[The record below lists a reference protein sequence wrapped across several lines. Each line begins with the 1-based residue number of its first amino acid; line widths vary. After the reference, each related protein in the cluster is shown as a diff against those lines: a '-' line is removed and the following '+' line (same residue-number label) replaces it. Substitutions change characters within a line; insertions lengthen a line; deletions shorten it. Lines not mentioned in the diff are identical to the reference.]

1 MINYETILSLFD
13 DKLTLLE
20 YLTKIEQA
28 LRNEQL
34 TDITVTQTDASHVYF
49 TFVFED
55 STTIDTPTFTLP
67 AGPQGIQ
74 GPAGSDGTDGVS
86 VTGATIDASN
96 HLILTLS
103 NGNTIDA
110 GKVAVSNNVVELSGL
125 SGTLTDEQYSLLQAN
140 GSKILRSERYFE
152 KVYEDSTSIDFEII
166 NFVYNDTYRYRIII
180 TKSTKAWTFVS
191 HSAIIPATNIY
202 AQGVTDGKVL
212 TVDNGASKW
221 ADPTGLTSVKAS
233 NIDSETATSGK
244 VLTANG
250 SAGATWE
257 DPAGLTS
264 VKVSDIDSES
274 TGAHFSILAN
284 GSGGAYWGAPPV
296 TAGQIT
302 SVGATAGQVLTADG
316 ANGVSWQTAS
326 GGTTLNKYTY
336 SFGTGTVSTRVLNII
351 NNSVSF
357 KIYKTTLQGRL
368 YFKVGYAQS
377 NYWSFEAVTSENGGN
392 NADIYVYFNSVLS
405 TKGTHIYMNAGSIS
419 SQTALTTAENL
430 TIEYWNETEITS

>member
-28 LRNEQL
+28 LKNEQL

-49 TFVFED
+49 KFVFED

-67 AGPQGIQ
+67 AGPQGETGVQ
-74 GPAGSDGTDGVS
+74 GVS

-110 GKVAVSNNVVELSGL
+110 GNVAVSNNVVSLSGL
-125 SGTLTDEQYSLLQAN
+125 GGTLTDKQYELLQAN
-140 GSKILRSERYFE
+140 GSLILLSERYYE
-152 KVYEDSTSIDFEII
+152 KVFEDSTSIYFEVI
-166 NFVYNDTYRYRIII
+166 NFAFNSTIRYRIVI
-180 TKSTKAWTFVS
+180 TKSTKAWTFAS
-191 HSAIIPATNIY
+191 HSAIIPATNVF

-233 NIDSETATSGK
+233 NVNSETATSGK

-250 SAGATWE
+250 SGGASWE
-257 DPAGLTS
+257 DAQGGLTS

-274 TGAHFSILAN
+274 TGANFSILSN
-284 GSGGAYWGAPPV
+284 GSGGATWGAPPV
-296 TAGQIT
+296 TAGQVT

-316 ANGVSWQTAS
+316 ANGASWQTP
-326 GGTTLNKYTY
+326 GGGGSKYMHKLRFY
-336 SFGTGTVSTRVLNII
+336 NSQANNIVLDIFII
-351 NNSVSF
+351 NDVS
-357 KIYKTTLQGRL
+357 
-368 YFKVGYAQS
+368 S
-377 NYWSFEAVTSENGGN
+377 NYTTVANARSAVLAYIEDYYTEIANGVFVDN
-392 NADIYVYFNSVLS
+392 NAIGVIFGVSKSGSSL
-405 TKGTHIYMNAGSIS
+405 TIKGMPSASPT
-419 SQTALTTAENL
+419 TTASL
-430 TIEYWNETEITS
+430 TFTSTTFGSVYDHVIAL

>member
-28 LRNEQL
+28 LKNEQL

-55 STTIDTPTFTLP
+55 GSTIDTPTFTLP
-67 AGPQGIQ
+67 AGQQGATGEQ
-74 GPAGSDGTDGVS
+74 GVS

-110 GKVAVSNNVVELSGL
+110 GNVAVSNNVVSLSGL
-125 SGTLTDEQYSLLQAN
+125 GGTLTNEQYTLLQAN
-140 GSKILRSERYFE
+140 GSLILLSERYYE
-152 KVYEDSTSIDFEII
+152 KVFEDSTSIYFEVI
-166 NFVYNDTYRYRIII
+166 NFAFNSTIRYRIVI
-180 TKSTKAWTFVS
+180 TKSTKAWTFAS
-191 HSAIIPATNIY
+191 HSAIIPATNVY

-233 NIDSETATSGK
+233 NVNSETATSGK
-244 VLTANG
+244 VLTADG
-250 SAGATWE
+250 SGGASWE
-257 DPAGLTS
+257 DAQGLTS

-274 TGAHFSILAN
+274 TGAHLSILAD
-284 GSGGAYWGAPPV
+284 GSGGATWGAPPV
-296 TAGQIT
+296 TAGQVT

-316 ANGVSWQTAS
+316 ANGASWQNAS
-326 GGTTLNKYTY
+326 GGSLYRHSVLLQRSNYEIMIVLYTSVATKYN
-336 SFGTGTVSTRVLNII
+336 SRLSDLKSDIGNGGVVATGYYTNDMKGIIRLKYESNSLNIGVI
-351 NNSVSF
+351 DYVN
-357 KIYKTTLQGRL
+357 KTYT
-368 YFKVGYAQS
+368 
-377 NYWSFEAVTSENGGN
+377 T
-392 NADIYVYFNSVLS
+392 
-405 TKGTHIYMNAGSIS
+405 TSIS
-419 SQTALTTAENL
+419 DPT
-430 TIEYWNETEITS
+430 YITDNVKQIL

>member
-28 LRNEQL
+28 LKNEQL

-67 AGPQGIQ
+67 AGPQGATGAQ
-74 GPAGSDGTDGVS
+74 GVS
-86 VTGATIDASN
+86 VTGATINASN

-110 GKVAVSNNVVELSGL
+110 GNVAVSNNVVSLSGL
-125 SGTLTDEQYSLLQAN
+125 GGTLTNEQYALLQAN
-140 GSKILRSERYFE
+140 GSLILLSERYYE
-152 KVYEDSTSIDFEII
+152 KVFEDSTSIDFEVI
-166 NFVYNDTYRYRIII
+166 NFAFNSTIRYRIVI

-191 HSAIIPATNIY
+191 HSAIIPATNVY

-221 ADPTGLTSVKAS
+221 ADPMGLTSVKAS
-233 NIDSETATSGK
+233 NVDSETATSGK

-250 SAGATWE
+250 SGGATWE
-257 DPAGLTS
+257 DAQGGLTS

-274 TGAHFSILAN
+274 TGANFSILSN
-284 GSGGAYWGAPPV
+284 GSGGATWGAPPV
-296 TAGQIT
+296 TAGQVT

-316 ANGVSWQTAS
+316 ANGVSWQTPS
-326 GGTTLNKYTY
+326 GGTQKYMHYVRIKNNNDNILFSYISEKSTSSTTLADVMSDMNTEGYGGKYIIAN
-336 SFGTGTVSTRVLNII
+336 GTVLVGSNHAIVLAIQKATSDLYVLYADGN
-351 NNSVSF
+351 
-357 KIYKTTLQGRL
+357 TLSNTSL
-368 YFKVGYAQS
+368 SGYS
-377 NYWSFEAVTSENGGN
+377 LNTDFV
-392 NADIYVYFNSVLS
+392 I
-405 TKGTHIYMNAGSIS
+405 
-419 SQTALTTAENL
+419 AL
-430 TIEYWNETEITS
+430 

>member
-28 LRNEQL
+28 LKNEQL
-34 TDITVTQTDASHVYF
+34 TDITVTQVNANTVYF

-67 AGPQGIQ
+67 AGPQGATGAQ
-74 GPAGSDGTDGVS
+74 GVS
-86 VTGATIDASN
+86 VTNAAIDASN

-110 GKVAVSNNVVELSGL
+110 GNVAVSNLVITLTSLN
-125 SGTLTDEQYSLLQAN
+125 GTLTDDQYASILLN
-140 GSKILRSERYFE
+140 GTKVFYNERYYE
-152 KVYEDSTSIDFEII
+152 KVFEDSTTIDFEVI
-166 NFVYNDTYRYRIII
+166 NFASNTTVRYRLII
-180 TKSTKAWTFVS
+180 TKATKAYMFVS
-191 HSAIIPATNIY
+191 HSAMIPATNVY
-202 AQGVTDGKVL
+202 AQGVTTGKVL

-233 NIDSETATSGK
+233 NVDSETATSGK

-264 VKVSDIDSES
+264 VKVSNIDSES
-274 TGAHFSILAN
+274 TGANFSILSN
-284 GSGGAYWGAPPV
+284 GSGGATWGAPPV
-296 TAGQIT
+296 TAGQVT

-316 ANGVSWQTAS
+316 ANGASWQNAS
-326 GGTTLNKYTY
+326 GGSGKYAHFITAYKQSGAAGGY
-336 SFGTGTVSTRVLNII
+336 SFNLILI
-351 NNSVSF
+351 NNYSTNYTELNQVKTAIYNIATYENIHANGKYNPSANESYSVYAINISSSNQFKLNYIIPTDPTAHSIVITEASVSDF
-357 KIYKTTLQGRL
+357 
-368 YFKVGYAQS
+368 V
-377 NYWSFEAVTSENGGN
+377 V
-392 NADIYVYFNSVLS
+392 
-405 TKGTHIYMNAGSIS
+405 
-419 SQTALTTAENL
+419 AL
-430 TIEYWNETEITS
+430 

>member
-67 AGPQGIQ
+67 AGPQGATGAQ
-74 GPAGSDGTDGVS
+74 GVS

-110 GKVAVSNNVVELSGL
+110 GNVAVSNNVVSLSGL
-125 SGTLTDEQYSLLQAN
+125 GGTLTDEQYTLLQAN
-140 GSKILRSERYFE
+140 GSLILLSERYYE
-152 KVYEDSTSIDFEII
+152 KVFEDSTSIYFEVI
-166 NFVYNDTYRYRIII
+166 NFAYNSTIRYRIVI
-180 TKSTKAWTFVS
+180 TKSTKAWTFAS
-191 HSAIIPATNIY
+191 HSAMIPETNVY
-202 AQGVTDGKVL
+202 AQGVTTGKVL

-233 NIDSETATSGK
+233 NVDSETATSGK

-250 SAGATWE
+250 SGGASWE
-257 DPAGLTS
+257 DAQGGLTS

-274 TGAHFSILAN
+274 IGANFSILSN
-284 GSGGAYWGAPPV
+284 GSGGATWGAPPV
-296 TAGQIT
+296 TAGQVT

-316 ANGVSWQTAS
+316 ANGASWQNAGGSTKYLHFCTLTYSSGTEKIVISLQFINNESTTTRNKIRNYCYNNGMTAYTKMLNAS
-326 GGTTLNKYTY
+326 GAYYDGTDFHIIIGVYASSSTSFYCYYYTPSNN
-336 SFGTGTVSTRVLNII
+336 SFGTTSIANTV
-351 NNSVSF
+351 
-357 KIYKTTLQGRL
+357 YDG
-368 YFKVGYAQS
+368 
-377 NYWSFEAVTSENGGN
+377 
-392 NADIYVYFNSVLS
+392 ADVAI
-405 TKGTHIYMNAGSIS
+405 
-419 SQTALTTAENL
+419 
-430 TIEYWNETEITS
+430 